1 MAIIKQNAGLEIDL
15 KKIKVSFQVLDDQ
28 QHIKIKGSR
37 TFDNTMKGFEAL
49 EQWLH
54 QKRTDQLPVHLTLEA
69 TGVYGENVSY
79 FFNDR
84 SDFIIHVVLPNMSKA
99 FFKSHNFKSKTDDID
114 ARGLGMMGLERQLAV
129 WKPASPQMRS
139 IKKIV
144 RQRIRLVRQRTIIL
158 NQMHAERAS
167 YKPNAQVLKQSEKLL
182 TFITKQIDQF
192 ETQLTKLVN
201 KDPQLDQR
209 INNVCTAKGVGFIT
223 AISVVAELNG
233 FEHFENRPQLV
244 CYAGYDIVKRESG
257 SSVRGKTR
265 ISKKGNA
272 YIRAALYMAAL
283 SAVQHDPH
291 HKAYYQRIV
300 AKTGI
305 KMKGNVAIQRKLL
318 LLIYTLFK
326 NNVPY
331 NPSHPLEMQQR
342 LVKPQQ
348 PVPNPIA

>member
-1 MAIIKQNAGLEIDL
+1 MAIVKQNAGLEIDL

-37 TFDNTMKGFEAL
+37 TFDNTMSGFEAL
-49 EQWLH
+49 ENWLG
-54 QKRTDQLPVHLTLEA
+54 QKRNDQLPVHLTLEA

-84 SDFIIHVVLPNMSKA
+84 PGFIVHIVLPNASKA
-99 FFKSHNFKSKTDDID
+99 FFKSHNFKSKTDEID
-114 ARGLGMMGLERQLAV
+114 ARGLGLMGLERQLAV
-129 WKPASPQMRS
+129 WKPTSPQLRS

-144 RQRIRLVRQRTIIL
+144 RQRSRLVRQRTIIL
-158 NQMHAERAS
+158 NQIHAEQAS
-167 YKPNAQVLKQSEKLL
+167 YKPNVQILKQSEKLL
-182 TFITKQIDQF
+182 KFINKQIDQF
-192 ETQLTKLVN
+192 ETQLTKLVK
-201 KDPQLDQR
+201 KDQQLDQR
-209 INNVCTAKGVGFIT
+209 INNVCTAKGIGFIT

-233 FEHFENRPQLV
+233 FKHFENRAQLV
-244 CYAGYDIVKRESG
+244 SYVGYDIVKRESG

-272 YIRAALYMAAL
+272 YVRSALYMAAL
-283 SAVQHDPH
+283 TAAQHEPH

-300 AKTGI
+300 CKTGI

-331 NPSHPLEMQQR
+331 NPNHPLEMQQR
-342 LVKPQQ
+342 MVKPQQ
-348 PVPNPIA
+348 PFLNPSD